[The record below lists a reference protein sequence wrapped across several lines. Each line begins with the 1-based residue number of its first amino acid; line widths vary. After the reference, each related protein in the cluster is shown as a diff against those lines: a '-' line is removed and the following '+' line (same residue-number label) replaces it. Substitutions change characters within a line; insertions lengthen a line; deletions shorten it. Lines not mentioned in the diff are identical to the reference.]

1 MSDAAKI
8 VTTVTTRRISEL
20 LAQDQRLDG
29 RGLLDYREMTVEVGT
44 IDKASGSAL
53 VNLGRTKVLT
63 GIKIETGTPYPD
75 TPESGVL
82 IVNVELVPLASP
94 TFEPGPPRE
103 GAIELARVVDRGLRE
118 SKALDLAKL
127 CITPGKKVFLVFVD
141 IYVLDHDGNLF
152 DASALASIAALMNAT
167 MKDYTV
173 SKSGTVKF
181 KDKDVALPLQHYPVE
196 VTVGKIQ
203 DKLLV
208 DPSLDEEG
216 ALDAQITIAV
226 DQNGDVCA
234 VQKRGI
240 GTFTIDEVLQAVDIV
255 QVKAEEIRTTVLGA
269 LISESKKAKKKK

>member
-8 VTTVTTRRISEL
+8 VETVTSRRISDL

-29 RGLLDYREMTVEVGT
+29 RGLLDYREMMVEVGT

-53 VNLGRTKVLT
+53 VHLGKTKVLV

-103 GAIELARVVDRGLRE
+103 DAIELARVVDRGLRE
-118 SKALDLAKL
+118 SKALDVAKL
-127 CITPGKKVFLVFVD
+127 CITPGKNVFLVFVD

-181 KDKDVALPLQHYPVE
+181 KDKDIALPLQHYPVE

-203 DKLLV
+203 EKLLV

-234 VQKRGI
+234 VQKRGT
-240 GTFTIDEVLQAVDIV
+240 GTFTADEVLQAVDIV
-255 QVKAEEIRTTVLGA
+255 QVKAEEIRTNVLGA
-269 LISESKKAKKKK
+269 LISESKKAKK

>member
-103 GAIELARVVDRGLRE
+103 DAIELARVVDRGLRE

-152 DASALASIAALMNAT
+152 DASALASISALMNAT

>member
-1 MSDAAKI
+1 MSNSIEI
-8 VTTVTTRRISEL
+8 VTTVTKRRISEL
-20 LAQDQRLDG
+20 IAKDQRLDG

-44 IDKASGSAL
+44 IDKASGSAY
-53 VNLGRTKVLT
+53 VKLGRTKVLA

-75 TPESGVL
+75 KPKSGVL

-94 TFEPGPPRE
+94 TFESGPPRE
-103 GAIELARVVDRGLRE
+103 YAIELARVVDRGLRE

-127 CITPGKKVFLVFVD
+127 CITPGKNVFLVFVD

-173 SKSGTVKF
+173 SKSGTVKYKN
-181 KDKDVALPLQHYPVE
+181 KDIALPLQHYPVE
-196 VTVGKIQ
+196 VTVGKIEG
-203 DKLLV
+203 KLLV

-216 ALDAQITIAV
+216 IIDAQITIAV

-234 VQKRGI
+234 VQKRGT
-240 GTFTIDEVLQAVDIV
+240 GTFTSDEVLKALDIV
-255 QVKAEEIRTTVLGA
+255 QIKAEEIRTNVLGE
-269 LISESKKAKKKK
+269 LISESKKK

>member
-1 MSDAAKI
+1 MSGAAEI
-8 VTTVTTRRISEL
+8 VTTVTKRRIAEL
-20 LAQDQRLDG
+20 LAHNQRLDG
-29 RGLLDYREMTVEVGT
+29 RELLDYRKMTVEVGT

-63 GIKIETGTPYPD
+63 GIKIETGAPYPD

-82 IVNVELVPLASP
+82 VVNVELVPLASP

-103 GAIELARVVDRGLRE
+103 DAIELARVVDRGLRE

-127 CITPGKKVFLVFVD
+127 CITPGKNVFVVFVD

-152 DASALASIAALMNAT
+152 DASALASIAALMNTT
-167 MKDYTV
+167 MKAYTV

-181 KDKDVALPLQHYPVE
+181 KDKDIALPLQHYPVE

-203 DKLLV
+203 GKLLV

-216 ALDAQITIAV
+216 VLDAQITIAV

-234 VQKRGI
+234 VQKRGT
-240 GTFTIDEVLQAVDIV
+240 GTFTHDEVLKAVDIV
-255 QVKAEEIRTTVLGA
+255 QGKAAEIRTNVLGA
-269 LISESKKAKKKK
+269 LISESKKAKTG